1 MFFRE
6 RDEYRSRKSL
16 HDHSVLFLT
25 TRLIVKNKYSHFCV
39 FFYELRKYSNKLSP
53 RFHILHL
60 VNKITVKQT
69 LTRIASIFPI
79 FYLDLS
85 VFSFLFT
92 LFHPLSFASFFSF
105 FFIFLRARCF
115 NIKRLVVLIFI
126 FSEYIKLP
134 RVTLDG

>member
-6 RDEYRSRKSL
+6 HDEYLSRKSL
-16 HDHSVLFLT
+16 HEHSVLFLA

-53 RFHILHL
+53 RFDTLQL
-60 VNKITVKQT
+60 VNKITVKQAP
-69 LTRIASIFPI
+69 TRIASIFPI

-92 LFHPLSFASFFSF
+92 LLHSFFFASFFSF
-105 FFIFLRARCF
+105 FIIFFRARCF
-115 NIKRLVVLIFI
+115 NMKRLLIF
-126 FSEYIKLP
+126 
-134 RVTLDG
+134 TLLC